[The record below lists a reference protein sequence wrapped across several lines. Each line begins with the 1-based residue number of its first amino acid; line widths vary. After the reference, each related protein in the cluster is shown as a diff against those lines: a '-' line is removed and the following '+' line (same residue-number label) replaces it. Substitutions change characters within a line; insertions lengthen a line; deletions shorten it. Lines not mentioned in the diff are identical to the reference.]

1 MKKMDY
7 CIGRITLHLSDNRIK
22 SNQSIGIFYR
32 YAEEAVNTFYTSYHQ
47 NIKRLE
53 DLINHAPECFHD
65 AIIPIIQEAHQ
76 MLLKRGIYDIDID
89 TLAKQYID
97 VSAWF
102 DAYEAI
108 EDQYQKIMDLEA
120 QKDAYR
126 VSRRQNR
133 GRWQGGG
140 FGLSGAIA
148 GAAKAGAMNMASG
161 AAHMAFNGV
170 AKIGSS
176 IGAEMKCSNI
186 FNNARTYGSLE
197 QGVRSS
203 AVSLAYGYAQCLAEH
218 GDHSILSGFPS
229 ANDRQTAIMMMNNA
243 NTLSPHDPKAEI
255 ILQQAFQNDP
265 YCDKIYE
272 YLLNHHRND
281 MDGIR
286 NLASEFYKDHTID
299 SCCIEILKNSIA
311 KDDLSTEK
319 STKQAKQNYL
329 NLLQQLMMT
338 DILHYL
344 DTLDEKLIHFDKVA
358 RTFEGEE
365 YSTREEA
372 AKAKEEAEWIDTLL
386 IDFKKKSLEE
396 LRKKRSEIEKRCVTK
411 VKEKRLAKLDKQIN
425 KLDRQRRTVDGVE
438 YITEDEAQQAQD
450 EIQWIQEQLKDAAN
464 LSLNELKEKHDLLQN
479 RCRTDV
485 GKTYI
490 KKLEVAISK
499 MESSNKKIDT
509 GFLDFSNAR
518 AYKSPVPRN
527 ITLVICLISIL
538 LAYIFENNS
547 TIYDFFTGICGFSA
561 IAAIVLSI
569 KRHRP

>member
-1 MKKMDY
+1 MKRMDY

-22 SNQSIGIFYR
+22 SNQSIGIFYQ

-47 NIKRLE
+47 NIKRLD
-53 DLINHAPECFHD
+53 DLINHGPECSHD

-76 MLLKRGIYDIDID
+76 MLLKRGIYDVDID

-133 GRWQGGG
+133 GRWHSSG
-140 FGLSGAIA
+140 FDLSSAIA
-148 GAAKAGAMNMASG
+148 GAAKAGAMNMATG

-186 FNNARTYGSLE
+186 FNNARTYDSLE

-203 AVSLAYGYAQCLAEH
+203 VLSLAYGYAQCLAEH
-218 GDHSILSGFPS
+218 GDRSILSGFPS
-229 ANDRQTAIMMMNNA
+229 IKDRQTAIMMMNNA
-243 NTLSPHDPKAEI
+243 NTLSAHDPKAEI

-272 YLLNHHRND
+272 YLLNHYRNN
-281 MDGIR
+281 MEEIR

-299 SCCIEILKNSIA
+299 SYCVGILKKSIA
-311 KDDLSTEK
+311 KDDLSTEEG
-319 STKQAKQNYL
+319 TKHAKQNYQ

-372 AKAKEEAEWIDTLL
+372 AKAKEEAEWIDALL
-386 IDFKKKSLEE
+386 TDFKKNSLEE
-396 LRKKRSEIEKRCVTK
+396 LREKRSEIEKRCVTK
-411 VKEKRLAKLDKQIN
+411 VKEKRLAKLDKQID
-425 KLDRQRRTVDGVE
+425 KLDRQRRTIDGVE
-438 YITEDEAQQAQD
+438 YKTEDEAHQVHD
-450 EIQWIQEQLKDAAN
+450 EIQWIQEQLKNAAS
-464 LSLNELKEKHDLLQN
+464 LLLNELKEKHTLLQN
-479 RCRTDV
+479 HCTTDA
-485 GKTYI
+485 GKAYI
-490 KKLEVAISK
+490 KKLETAISK

-527 ITLVICLISIL
+527 ISLVICLISIL